1 MKVIVGLGNPGAEY
15 AGTRHN
21 VGWMVADALAPRLD
35 AGRFRRERSVEVAEG
50 RAGAEKVYLLKPQS
64 YMNLSGQALAGWL
77 GTFREIREAL
87 REKPEGPEKPEKP
100 EPGLPGPTK
109 EDRADDAECAW
120 PGLLVVTDDVNLPLG
135 RLRLRPAGSA
145 GGHNGLKDIE
155 KALGGRGYPRL
166 RIGVGEPP
174 GRMDRVDYV
183 LGKFPSADR
192 ELVEAVLD
200 RAARA
205 AEDWMA
211 LGMDRA
217 RGKYNG
223 MLIA

>member
-21 VGWMVADALAPRLD
+21 VGWMAADALAMRLD
-35 AGRFRRERSVEVAEG
+35 AGRYRRERAVEVAEG
-50 RAGAEKVYLLKPQS
+50 RAGSEKFYLLKPLS
-64 YMNLSGQALAGWL
+64 CMNLSGQALAGWL
-77 GTFREIREAL
+77 GTFREVREAL
-87 REKPEGPEKPEKP
+87 REESEKPERL
-100 EPGLPGPTK
+100 EPAADIPAPSR
-109 EDRADDAECAW
+109 EDRADAAECSW

-174 GRMDRVDYV
+174 GNMDRVDYV
-183 LGKFPSADR
+183 LGRFPVADR
-192 ELVEAVLD
+192 PLVEKTVE
-200 RAARA
+200 AAA
-205 AEDWMA
+205 MAMEDWLA
-211 LGMDRA
+211 LGMDGA

-223 MLIA
+223 MTIYA

>member
-35 AGRFRRERSVEVAEG
+35 AGRFRRERAVEVAEG
-50 RAGAEKVYLLKPQS
+50 RAGTEKVYILKPQS

-77 GTFREIREAL
+77 GTFREVREAVQEKS
-87 REKPEGPEKPEKP
+87 EKPAEKPAP
-100 EPGLPGPTK
+100 AADVPSPSR
-109 EDRADDAECAW
+109 EDRADAAECRW
-120 PGLLVVTDDVNLPLG
+120 PGLLVATDDVNLPLG

-183 LGKFPSADR
+183 LGRFPSADR
-192 ELVEAVLD
+192 DLVEAVVD
-200 RAARA
+200 RASRA
-205 AEDWMA
+205 AEEWIT
-211 LGMDRA
+211 LGMDAA

-223 MLIA
+223 MLIN